1 MFKTKKSEATLF
13 RSPVRTLKREE
24 LALVSGADY
33 EPNLAG
39 KPSQTPI
46 DVEGFR

>member
-1 MFKTKKSEATLF
+1 MFKTKKSEAPLF
-13 RSPVRTLKREE
+13 RSPVRTLTREE
-24 LALVSGADY
+24 MALITGATY

>member
-1 MFKTKKSEATLF
+1 MDKAKKVQSPLF
-13 RSPVRTLKREE
+13 RSPVRTLSSEE
-24 LALVSGADY
+24 MVRVTGGVFEEATAL
-33 EPNLAG
+33 

>member
-1 MFKTKKSEATLF
+1 MTKTKKTQSPLF
-13 RSPVRTLKREE
+13 RSPIRTLTPEE
-24 LALVSGADY
+24 LIHVSGGGPFTEND
-33 EPNLAG
+33 G